1 MFSDTYAINRFALW
15 VSLASAAA
23 IAWSAFVWANGKGA
37 FALRQVAVVAVP
49 TELDPGLL
57 ESAIRSD
64 LRGTFFTISPHRARA
79 TLKKL
84 PWVRDAVV
92 SRRWPLALDVRI
104 EEYKAVGYWGE
115 NDLLS
120 DKGEVFRA
128 TSRAPMPRFDGPVSA
143 APEVLARYRETKLA
157 LAPLGVEIKSL
168 AMSSRGAIAIQARR
182 EGRGEFAIELGKD
195 NFDQRLNRFVSLYGG
210 WSPAERA
217 AIARV
222 DLRYKFAVAIA
233 RNVNTPAVPMTTI
246 SDRAQGEAL

>member
-1 MFSDTYAINRFALW
+1 MLSDTYAINRFALW
-15 VSLASAAA
+15 IGIASIAA

-37 FALRQVAVVAVP
+37 FALRQVSVIDAPV
-49 TELDPGLL
+49 ELDPGLL

-64 LRGTFFTISPHRARA
+64 LRGTFFTLAPHRARS

-104 EEYKAVGYWGE
+104 EEYKAVGYWGD

-128 TSRAPMPRFDGPVSA
+128 SSRAPMPRFDGPVA
-143 APEVLARYRETKLA
+143 ASTEVLSRYRETKLA
-157 LAPLGVEIKSL
+157 LAPLGLEIKSL
-168 AMSSRGAIAIQARR
+168 TMSPRGAIAIKARHD
-182 EGRGEFAIELGKD
+182 GHGELSVELGKE
-195 NFDQRLNRFVSLYGG
+195 NFDQRLNRFVSLYSG
-210 WSPAERA
+210 WSAAERI
-217 AIARV
+217 AIVRV

-233 RNVNTPAVPMTTI
+233 KNANAPALSSALF
-246 SDRAQGEAL
+246 SDTAKGEAL

>member
-1 MFSDTYAINRFALW
+1 MLSDTYAINRFALW
-15 VSLASAAA
+15 VGLASIAA

-37 FALRQVAVVAVP
+37 FALRQVSVISTP

-64 LRGTFFTISPHRARA
+64 LRGTFFTLSPHRARN

-92 SRRWPLALDVRI
+92 SRRWPLAVDVRI
-104 EEYKAVGYWGE
+104 EEYKAVGYWGDS
-115 NDLLS
+115 DLLS

-128 TSRAPMPRFDGPVSA
+128 SSRAPMPRFDGPVA
-143 APEVLARYRETKLA
+143 ASTEVLSRYRETKLA
-157 LAPLGVEIKSL
+157 LAPLGLEIKSL
-168 AMSSRGAIAIQARR
+168 TMSPRGAIAIQVRR
-182 EGRGEFAIELGKD
+182 DGRGELSVELGKE
-195 NFDQRLNRFVSLYGG
+195 NFEQRLNRFVSLYGG

-222 DLRYKFAVAIA
+222 DLRYKFAVAVG
-233 RNVNTPAVPMTTI
+233 RNANAPAAFSTLF
-246 SDRAQGEAL
+246 SDTAQGEAL